1 MLWNLIEVSIQVGLL
16 YVPLVLGIYLAMG
29 VMSLPDLTLQGSFG
43 VGGSVAA
50 VLSLAGVNPLLSL
63 ACAML
68 AGAFCGLITAALHLV
83 LRLSVLLAGIL
94 VATAC
99 YSLCLVIMSSGNLSL
114 AGSGTIFSW
123 AEQTSLSYG
132 VATILTGAAVA
143 VVLCAIYLWF
153 LHTEYGLSLVAAG
166 KDMQTARGLGVRT
179 ERRQLVGLAIAN
191 SLSALS
197 GGLVVHSQGFMDV
210 TIQTTVIVIG
220 LAAMMVG
227 LSMTGSTRILFIV
240 FALVGGAVVYR
251 FAVSG
256 ALQLGLDPNLL
267 QLITAA
273 LVVLVIA
280 ARSHGKSLLRSVTR
294 QGRRERQI
302 AQAQFYEED
311 RVASFI

>member
-50 VLSLAGVNPLLSL
+50 ALSIAGYNPFASLGLA
-63 ACAML
+63 MI
-68 AGAFCGLITAALHLV
+68 AGAICGLITAGLHLI
-83 LRLSVLLAGIL
+83 LRLSVLLSGIL

-99 YSLCLVIMSSGNLSL
+99 YSLCLVIMKSGNLSL
-114 AGSGTIFSW
+114 AGSTTMFSW
-123 AEQTSLSYG
+123 AEATTLSYG
-132 VATILTGAAVA
+132 SATIITGALVA
-143 VVLCAIYLWF
+143 ILLSSVYLWF

-166 KDMQTARGLGVRT
+166 KDIQTARGLGVRT
-179 ERRQLVGLAIAN
+179 ERRQAVGLGISNALA
-191 SLSALS
+191 ALS

-220 LAAMMVG
+220 LAAMMIG
-227 LSMTGSTRILFIV
+227 LSMTRSPRIVLIV
-240 FALVGGAVVYR
+240 LALIGGAIVYR

-256 ALQLGLDPNLL
+256 ALQLGLNPNLL
-267 QLITAA
+267 QLITAS

-280 ARSHGKSLLRSVTR
+280 VRSHGKSIMRGLTR
-294 QGRRERQI
+294 KGRKERQI

>member
-1 MLWNLIEVSIQVGLL
+1 MLWNLIEVSLQVGLL

-50 VLSLAGVNPLLSL
+50 TLSIAGYNPFISL
-63 ACAML
+63 GVSMI
-68 AGAFCGLITAALHLV
+68 AGMVCGLITAGLHLI
-83 LRLSVLLAGIL
+83 LRLSVLLSGIL

-99 YSLCLVIMSSGNLSL
+99 YSLCLIIMNSGNLSL
-114 AGSGTIFSW
+114 AGSTTIFSW
-123 AEQTSLSYG
+123 AETTTLSYG
-132 VATILTGAAVA
+132 AVTILTGALVG
-143 VVLCAIYLWF
+143 VVLCSVYLWF

-166 KDMQTARGLGVRT
+166 KDIQTARGLGVRT
-179 ERRQLVGLAIAN
+179 ERRQAVGLAIAN
-191 SLSALS
+191 ALAALS

-220 LAAMMVG
+220 LAAMMIG
-227 LSMTGSTRILFIV
+227 LSMTRSPRILLIV
-240 FALVGGAVVYR
+240 LALVGGAIVYR

-256 ALQLGLDPNLL
+256 ALQLGLNPNLL
-267 QLITAA
+267 QLITAS

-280 ARSHGKSLLRSVTR
+280 ARSHGKSITVSFTSK
-294 QGRRERQI
+294 GRKARRI
-302 AQAQFYEED
+302 AQTQFYEED